1 MMGGPGTRGGNGLDL
16 TTAVRILHHAGRP
29 DPMQLGG
36 DPRQQLQSL
45 IDSLCDLT
53 IHDGL
58 TGLVNASFF
67 QAALTREM
75 DRSTR
80 TGRSCGLLLLD
91 IDHFKLINDE
101 RGHLAGDCVLQSFAQ
116 TLKQSMRVM
125 DTAAR
130 TGGDEFAIILPEC
143 TPEDAVHAAT
153 RIHRALSPL
162 EVAVEDAA
170 FTVTASAGLAWTDL
184 RPILRL
190 AEFVSLADQEMYRAK
205 QLGRNRLCH
214 PVIAALEVSAAE
226 RASLFPRRAKEESDG
241 R

>member
-1 MMGGPGTRGGNGLDL
+1 MMDGSGTKAGDGLDL
-16 TTAVRILHHAGRP
+16 TTALRILHHAGRP
-29 DPMQLGG
+29 DPTQLGG
-36 DPRQQLQSL
+36 DPRQQLQVL
-45 IDSLCDLT
+45 IDALCDLT

-80 TGRSCGLLLLD
+80 TGRTCSLLVLD
-91 IDHFKLINDE
+91 VDHFKLINDE
-101 RGHLAGDCVLQSFAQ
+101 RGHLAGDYALESFAR
-116 TLKQSMRVM
+116 TLRQSMRVM
-125 DTAAR
+125 ATAAR
-130 TGGDEFAIILPEC
+130 IGGDEFAVILPEC

-162 EVAVEDAA
+162 NIAVGDAA
-170 FTVTASAGLAWTDL
+170 LTITASAGLAWTDM
-184 RPILRL
+184 RPVLRL

-205 QLGRNRLCH
+205 QLGRNHLCH
-214 PVIAALEVSAAE
+214 PAVAALEVSAVE
-226 RASLFPRRAKEESDG
+226 RAALFAPRAKEEPDG

>member
-1 MMGGPGTRGGNGLDL
+1 MDGSETRVGQGLDL
-16 TTAVRILHHAGRP
+16 KAALRILQHAGRP

-36 DPRQQLQSL
+36 DPRQQLQIL

-75 DRSTR
+75 DRCLR
-80 TGRSCGLLLLD
+80 TGRTCGLLLCD

-101 RGHLAGDCVLQSFAQ
+101 RGHLTGDHALQTLAK

-130 TGGDEFAIILPEC
+130 IGGDEFAVILPEC
-143 TPEDAVHAAT
+143 TPEDAVNAAN

-162 EVAVEDAA
+162 RVATEDAELTI
-170 FTVTASAGLAWTDL
+170 TVSAGLAWTDM
-184 RPILRL
+184 RPVLRL

-205 QLGRNRLCH
+205 QLGRNCLCH
-214 PVIAALEVSAAE
+214 PAVAALEVSAVE
-226 RASLFPRRAKEESDG
+226 RAALFPPRAQEEPNG